1 MPVWW
6 NWTSRSVWSRPE
18 ENTWWHVGDL
28 GCATWISDNEP
39 DGWTRTCWGE
49 LGMHSKEWN
58 GLNLQ
63 DGSQHLLDLRFADD
77 ILLGE
82 ATSHSLVQLL
92 DILID
97 CLDSVGLSLN
107 ASKTIILTKKTQP
120 PNLLRTRRGEQI
132 TVLDSMGSHKW
143 LGCMLTSKGSKSS
156 NIDIGYHLQA
166 TKALYANKA
175 VLCDKHVSIC
185 KWRLYFHTIVTPV
198 ACLGAGPRAIHGVDL
213 SKLDVH
219 FGNW

>member
-1 MPVWW
+1 
-6 NWTSRSVWSRPE
+6 
-18 ENTWWHVGDL
+18 
-28 GCATWISDNEP
+28 
-39 DGWTRTCWGE
+39 
-49 LGMHSKEWN
+49 MHSKEWN

-77 ILLGE
+77 IFLGE

-156 NIDIGYHLQA
+156 NIDIEYHLQA
-166 TKALYANKA
+166 ATKHFMQTKPFYATNMCRFA
-175 VLCDKHVSIC
+175 SG
-185 KWRLYFHTIVTPV
+185 FATF
-198 ACLGAGPRAIHGVDL
+198 AQ
-213 SKLDVH
+213 
-219 FGNW
+219 